1 MKGQDD
7 NMSSDS
13 DGEFDLTSALIPQTN
28 TVPSASKSKKS
39 PARIQSTVPSDLANA
54 ENASDDSDDESIQ
67 RSLVA
72 HNRKK
77 KKSGGFQSM
86 GLHPPL
92 FRAIINKGFKVPT
105 PIQRKTI
112 PIIMQGRDV
121 VGMARTGSGKTAA
134 FLIPM
139 IHRLKTHSVKVGAR
153 GIILSPSREL
163 ALQTHQV
170 TKDLTKFTD
179 LRPVPI
185 VGGDSLEDQFGIMAS
200 NPDIVI
206 ATPGRLLHLI
216 VEMNLDLTTVEYI
229 VFDEAD
235 RLFELG
241 FAVQL
246 REILARLSASRQTLL
261 FSATLPATLVD
272 FAKAGLQDP
281 ELIRLD
287 VESKISQDLEMAF
300 FNVKHE
306 HKDGALIFL
315 LREIIGIP
323 FNTNK
328 SIQSKAWHR
337 FGNRPR
343 KDKSERD
350 DAPRTRCQTIIFAST
365 KHHVEYLNGLLTE
378 AGFSV
383 SHIYGSLDQTMRKI
397 QISRFAAAK
406 TNILVVTDVAA
417 RGIDI
422 PILENVVNY
431 DFVDSSKVFFHRVG
445 RVARAGRRGW
455 AYSLVT
461 SDEVPYVLD
470 LQLFLGRTL
479 HLGSS
484 VYTKNNRTPDF
495 TKEIVFGQFPH
506 ELTDLDNE
514 WVEQMI
520 KCDVN
525 IEGMH
530 TTALNGSKLY
540 RKSKQTASSES
551 YKRTKEISLAD
562 SFSEPHILL
571 YDKIDPEEKTRMEML
586 RSLSGFRPNETV
598 FEIGNRGVRH
608 TTTSSLIMQNYRM
621 SSQNFIQK
629 TKETR
634 SKMDDPMARFDDDS
648 MDVDE
653 DNGGSRKPKS
663 AKQASSSK
671 TLDDLL
677 NPKNGSAYRDDEFY
691 IPYTKTD
698 LNTERG
704 YAMNTG
710 TFIEQAQNAIVSF
723 NGDENESLLAMQ
735 HAKQAK
741 NIMRWDS
748 KKKNFVRGV
757 GIGSD
762 NKKLIKTESGTML
775 PASFKAGTFKNWEQK
790 TKTNMPR
797 AGEQEMANAASR
809 ASGGRYVNGRFQHT
823 KITEAKPL
831 DPLAIGYEQKLRKRK
846 ANEESGDSGEAQSDK
861 YKGTVQFSDD
871 ESSKKGR
878 FGNKGG
884 NKSNSRSSGK
894 QPAPK
899 SELKT
904 KDQIRKARILK
915 EKRVAKTGRHADKA
929 GGSRGGRGGGRG
941 GGAGRGGRGGRGGKG
956 SSSSRG
962 GKRR

>member
-1 MKGQDD
+1 ILVKMRDHEDSLG
-7 NMSSDS
+7 SDS
-13 DGEFDLTSALIPQTN
+13 DGDFDLTSALIPQTN
-28 TVPSASKSKKS
+28 TVPSTSAPKAKKS
-39 PARIQSTVPSDLANA
+39 AARIESTLPSDVANA
-54 ENASDDSDDESIQ
+54 EDMSDDSDEESIQ

-92 FRAIINKGFKVPT
+92 FRAIMNKGFKVPT

-112 PIIMQGRDV
+112 PVIMQGRDV

-139 IHRLKTHSVKVGAR
+139 IHRLKAHSVRVGAR

-170 TKDLTKFTD
+170 TKELTKYTD
-179 LRPVPI
+179 LRAVPI
-185 VGGDSLEDQFGIMAS
+185 VGGDSLDDQFGIMAS
-200 NPDIVI
+200 NPDIII

-216 VEMNLDLTTVEYI
+216 VEMNLDLSTVEYI

-246 REILARLSASRQTLL
+246 REILARLSANRQTLL

-281 ELIRLD
+281 ELVRLD

-300 FNVKHE
+300 FNIKQE

-315 LREIIGIP
+315 LREVIGIP
-323 FNTNK
+323 VDTDK
-328 SIQSKAWHR
+328 SIKSKAWHR

-343 KDKSERD
+343 KDKSEKD
-350 DAPRTRCQTIIFAST
+350 DAPRKKCQTIIFAST

-431 DFVDSSKVFFHRVG
+431 DFVDSSKVFVHRVG

-461 SDEVPYVLD
+461 SDEIPYVLD
-470 LQLFLGRTL
+470 LQLFLGRSL

-514 WVEQMI
+514 WVEQMV

-551 YKRTKEISLAD
+551 YKRAKEISLAE

-571 YDKIDPEEKTRMEML
+571 HDKIDPEEKTRMEML
-586 RSLSGFRPNETV
+586 RSLSGF
-598 FEIGNRGVRH
+598 
-608 TTTSSLIMQNYRM
+608 
-621 SSQNFIQK
+621 
-629 TKETR
+629 
-634 SKMDDPMARFDDDS
+634 
-648 MDVDE
+648 
-653 DNGGSRKPKS
+653 
-663 AKQASSSK
+663 
-671 TLDDLL
+671 
-677 NPKNGSAYRDDEFY
+677 
-691 IPYTKTD
+691 
-698 LNTERG
+698 
-704 YAMNTG
+704 
-710 TFIEQAQNAIVSF
+710 
-723 NGDENESLLAMQ
+723 
-735 HAKQAK
+735 
-741 NIMRWDS
+741 
-748 KKKNFVRGV
+748 
-757 GIGSD
+757 
-762 NKKLIKTESGTML
+762 
-775 PASFKAGTFKNWEQK
+775 
-790 TKTNMPR
+790 
-797 AGEQEMANAASR
+797 
-809 ASGGRYVNGRFQHT
+809 
-823 KITEAKPL
+823 
-831 DPLAIGYEQKLRKRK
+831 
-846 ANEESGDSGEAQSDK
+846 
-861 YKGTVQFSDD
+861 
-871 ESSKKGR
+871 
-878 FGNKGG
+878 
-884 NKSNSRSSGK
+884 
-894 QPAPK
+894 
-899 SELKT
+899 
-904 KDQIRKARILK
+904 
-915 EKRVAKTGRHADKA
+915 
-929 GGSRGGRGGGRG
+929 
-941 GGAGRGGRGGRGGKG
+941 
-956 SSSSRG
+956 
-962 GKRR
+962 